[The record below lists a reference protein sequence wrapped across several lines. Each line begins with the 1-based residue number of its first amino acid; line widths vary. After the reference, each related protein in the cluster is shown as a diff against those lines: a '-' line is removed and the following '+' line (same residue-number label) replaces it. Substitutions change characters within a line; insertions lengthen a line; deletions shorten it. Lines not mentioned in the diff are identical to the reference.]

1 MQRQIQFLFI
11 KLNEIEFILSHHEII
26 SLLDESID
34 HLIHFYISSYFLKN
48 ACIFQFPYSTI
59 SENKQTFFTMN
70 NYLAKIRC
78 VHLTS

>member
-34 HLIHFYISSYFLKN
+34 HLISFCISLIFLKTHVFSN
-48 ACIFQFPYSTI
+48 FRIQLFQK
-59 SENKQTFFTMN
+59 NKQTFFTMN